1 MIELEFI
8 LIKLWGYMSWH
19 GFGQRLKDVFK
30 KHGIAQKTLAEHL
43 GVKPSTVTQW
53 VKSNSYPPSD
63 RLAEIL
69 EFLNRQGVA
78 ISADELLLGKPS
90 SRYAKPLQ
98 FPAITCGDDYQ
109 PNPSVPSNLM
119 HRAIETT
126 GFEEDSE
133 YIQHIKNLFCIIS
146 LTLYKREARHLNT
159 LMRLFYFDYFI
170 FTLIVASAADPALL
184 RVRNTRNIEIGGV
197 FLLLLP
203 VTFRSHRD
211 DRICNYITELLELEF
226 NIEVKTAI
234 NGLVCTTNLAVFW
247 LINNQEMDTIV
258 ALFSV
263 GAPMVIKL
271 LTHVAELIS
280 REVSLNLSGM
290 QMSPGINQ
298 AHLQK
303 TLHSIREYVRKI
315 IRDELKKY

>member
-1 MIELEFI
+1 
-8 LIKLWGYMSWH
+8 MSWH
-19 GFGQRLKDVFK
+19 GFGQRLKDVLK

-43 GVKPSTVTQW
+43 GIKPSTVTQW

-63 RLAEIL
+63 RLAEIM
-69 EFLNRQGVA
+69 EFLHREG
-78 ISADELLLGKPS
+78 ISISIDELLLGRPS
-90 SRYAKPLQ
+90 SRYVKPLQ
-98 FPAITCGDDYQ
+98 FPAIICGDEYQ
-109 PNPSVPSNLM
+109 PIFNAPHDLM
-119 HRAIETT
+119 HKAFETT
-126 GFEEDSE
+126 GFEESSE
-133 YIQHIKNLFCIIS
+133 YIQHIKDLFCIVS
-146 LTLYKREARHLNT
+146 LTAYKREARQINT
-159 LMRLFYFDYFI
+159 LMRLFYLDYFI

-203 VTFRSHRD
+203 VTFRTHRD

-280 REVSLNLSGM
+280 REVSLDLSGM

-303 TLHSIREYVRKI
+303 TLHSIREYIRRI